1 MDTFSYRDG
10 ELFAEGVALSRIAER
25 FGTPTYVYSRA
36 HIEAQYRAY
45 ADALAGMPHLVC
57 FAVKANSNLGVLN
70 VLARLGA
77 GFDIVSRG
85 ELERVLAAGGDPA
98 KVVFSGVGKT
108 RDDMRRALEVGV
120 HCFNVESGEELERLQ
135 RVAAEL
141 GVKAPVSLRVNP
153 DVDAQTHPYISTG
166 LKENK
171 FGIAIDEAE
180 AVYARAAE
188 LDHLEVIGVDCHIGS
203 QLTQLEPFLDALERL
218 LGLVDRLAGKGIG
231 IRHLDLGGGLGVRY
245 RDEQPPLAGDYI
257 RAIRERLHGRD
268 LTLVFE
274 PGRSIVANAGV
285 LLTRVEYLKH
295 TEHKDFAIVD
305 AAMNDLI
312 RPALYQAWMDV
323 QAVRPRDAAPRRYDL
338 VGPIC
343 ETGDFLAKDRDLALA
358 EGDLLAVRSAGA
370 YGFVMSSNYNTR
382 GRAAEVLVSGTTST
396 LIRRRETV
404 GRGRGIRVDQ
414 FPRALEPEP
423 QRSQRRSELVRGV
436 GREGPLL
443 IDHAGQSIGHRVE
456 RSRESS
462 NLGRAG
468 RVVRAGTEV
477 ARGEHLRHALEQ
489 PQPARD
495 RIREHEPGESGE
507 QGRCQ
512 RNGPEYLQ
520 PCSDGIGDD
529 GQGIGQAHCSRH
541 ILAGE
546 HRHGDVHQLLLERPG
561 VTSTRLDGAAQGR
574 RNLRS

>member
-1 MDTFSYRDG
+1 MEAFDYRDG
-10 ELFAEGVALSRIAER
+10 ELYAEGVALSAIAAR

-45 ADALAGMPHLVC
+45 AEALAGLPHLVC

-85 ELERVLAAGGDPA
+85 ELERVLAAGGSPD
-98 KVVFSGVGKT
+98 KIVFSGVGKT

-120 HCFNVESGEELERLQ
+120 HCFNVESAVELERLQ
-135 RVAAEL
+135 EVAAEL

-153 DVDAQTHPYISTG
+153 DVDAGTHPYISTG

-171 FGIAIDEAE
+171 FGIDIEQAE

-188 LDHLEVIGVDCHIGS
+188 LANLEVVGVDCHIGS
-203 QLTQLEPFLDALERL
+203 QLTSLPPFLDALERL
-218 LGLVDRLAGKGIG
+218 LALIDRLAARGIR

-245 RDEQPPLAGDYI
+245 KDETPPLAGEYI
-257 RAIRERLHGRD
+257 QAIRQRIAGRD
-268 LTLVFE
+268 LALVFE
-274 PGRSIVANAGV
+274 PGRFIVANAGV

-323 QAVRPRDAAPRRYDL
+323 VAVQPRQGEAREYDI

-343 ETGDFLAKDRDLALA
+343 ETGDFLAKQRQLALA

-382 GRAAEVLVSGTTST
+382 GRAAEVLVDGDQAHAV
-396 LIRRRETV
+396 RRRETL
-404 GRGRGIRVDQ
+404 
-414 FPRALEPEP
+414 A
-423 QRSQRRSELVRGV
+423 ELY
-436 GREGPLL
+436 
-443 IDHAGQSIGHRVE
+443 A
-456 RSRESS
+456 
-462 NLGRAG
+462 
-468 RVVRAGTEV
+468 
-477 ARGEHLRHALEQ
+477 
-489 PQPARD
+489 
-495 RIREHEPGESGE
+495 GESLL
-507 QGRCQ
+507 
-512 RNGPEYLQ
+512 PE
-520 PCSDGIGDD
+520 
-529 GQGIGQAHCSRH
+529 
-541 ILAGE
+541 
-546 HRHGDVHQLLLERPG
+546 
-561 VTSTRLDGAAQGR
+561 
-574 RNLRS
+574 